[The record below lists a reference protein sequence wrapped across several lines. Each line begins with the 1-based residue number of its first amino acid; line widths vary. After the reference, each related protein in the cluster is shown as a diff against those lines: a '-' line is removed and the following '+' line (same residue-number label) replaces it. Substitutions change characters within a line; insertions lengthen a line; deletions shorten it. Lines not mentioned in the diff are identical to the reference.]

1 MQAPK
6 FWDKQECV
14 LSKVLKPFGW
24 IYAWTVARRFKK
36 VKPYQAAVP
45 VICVG
50 NVSVGGTGKT
60 PVSLAIAK
68 LLKEKEHLFYFLNH
82 GYKTRLKHVL
92 VDLTEH
98 TAFDVGD
105 EAMLLA
111 FSAPTVVDNNRARG
125 AQLAVKMGAP
135 GIIMDDGFQNPG
147 LIKTLSFVV
156 VDGKKGFG
164 NEQVLPAGPLREPVL
179 KALERADAV
188 IIAGED
194 TWGVRFYLQRHQKD
208 LPILTGKFVPNPTQA
223 AKLKGR
229 KVFAFAGIGNPQK
242 FYDLLRSAGALV
254 MATCDF
260 PDHYFYTRFDIEQLK
275 EKASK
280 LTLVTTAKDAVKISG
295 PLRAGIDVLDGEFV
309 FDEPESVWELLKG
322 AVEHGQE

>member
-6 FWDKQECV
+6 FWDKQACF

-24 IYAWTVARRFKK
+24 MYAYTVMRRFKK
-36 VKPYQAAVP
+36 VKPYQAPVP

-60 PVSLAIAK
+60 PVSLALGK

-92 VDLTEH
+92 IDLTAH

-105 EAMLLA
+105 EGMLLA
-111 FSAPTVVDNNRARG
+111 LSAPTVVDNNRARG
-125 AQLAVKMGAP
+125 AQLAVKLGAP

-147 LIKTLSFVV
+147 LIKTLSFIV

-179 KALERADAV
+179 RALERADAI

-194 TWGVRFYLQRHQKD
+194 TWGVRFYLQRHQQD
-208 LPILTGKFVPNPTQA
+208 LPIFTGKFVPHAHQA
-223 AKLKGR
+223 AALKGR

-242 FYDLLRSAGALV
+242 FYDLLISAGAVV
-254 MATCDF
+254 MGTCDF

-275 EKASK
+275 EKAGK

-295 PLRAGIDVLDGEFV
+295 QLRTGIEVMDGDFV
-309 FDEPESVWELLKG
+309 FDDPNEVWELLNG
-322 AVEHGQE
+322 AIANG

>member
-1 MQAPK
+1 MKAPK
-6 FWDKQECV
+6 FWDRQDSF
-14 LSKVLKPFGW
+14 LSKALRPFGR
-24 IYAWTVARRFKK
+24 IYAWTVVRRFKK
-36 VKPYQAAVP
+36 VKPYQAPVP

-60 PVSLAIAK
+60 PVSLALCK

-92 VDLTEH
+92 VDLTAH

-111 FSAPTVVDNNRARG
+111 FCAPTVVDNNRARG

-135 GIIMDDGFQNPG
+135 GIIMDDGFQNPS

-164 NEQVLPAGPLREPVL
+164 NEQVLPAGPLREPAL

-208 LPILTGKFVPNPTQA
+208 LPVLTGRFVPGAAQA
-223 AKLKGR
+223 AALKGR

-295 PLRAGIDVLDGEFV
+295 SLRGGIEVLDGEFV
-309 FDEPESVWELLKG
+309 FDDADGVWEILKG
-322 AVEHGQE
+322 ALEHA